1 MFFKACWRLGWCK
14 WCFCFLPLLLSVYYI
29 ICRDLFFYFHLLL
42 PKCSCQISH
51 QSKLHFL
58 CFHYFAF
65 SLLTCF
71 LSNAQSYISEYLI
84 NKFIFDLFVHCKL
97 SFIASFF
104 FSHPSSLC
112 SLIQPFCNCASLSA
126 LALCVVFFLVARWL
140 MGGERGREA
149 NITPTWTLDSLAPL
163 SVSLS
168 VSALL
173 L

>member
-1 MFFKACWRLGWCK
+1 MLFKACWRLGWCE
-14 WCFCFLPLLLSVYYI
+14 WCFCFRPLLLSVYCI
-29 ICRDLFFYFHLLL
+29 ICRDLFFYCAAVRLAIRAE
-42 PKCSCQISH
+42 S
-51 QSKLHFL
+51 
-58 CFHYFAF
+58 FHYCTF

-84 NKFIFDLFVHCKL
+84 NKFIFDPFVPCKL

-112 SLIQPFCNCASLSA
+112 SLIQPFCNCASLS
-126 LALCVVFFLVARWL
+126 FFLVARWL

-149 NITPTWTLDSLAPL
+149 NITPTWTLDSLVP
-163 SVSLS
+163 LS

>member
-1 MFFKACWRLGWCK
+1 MLFKACWRLGWCE
-14 WCFCFLPLLLSVYYI
+14 WCFCFRPLLLSVYCI
-29 ICRDLFFYFHLLL
+29 ICRDLFFYFHLLQ
-42 PKCSCQISH
+42 CSSQISH

-58 CFHYFAF
+58 CFHYCTF

-84 NKFIFDLFVHCKL
+84 NKFIFDPFVPCKL

-112 SLIQPFCNCASLSA
+112 SLIQPFCNCASLS
-126 LALCVVFFLVARWL
+126 FFLVARWL

-149 NITPTWTLDSLAPL
+149 NITPTWTLDSLVP
-163 SVSLS
+163 LS